1 MGSNP
6 TSSARDN
13 TRILLYAGV
22 IISLSMA
29 REVFYEWQAEGYL
42 FEEKSS
48 DWYWA
53 LGIIAVAGAIASV
66 LFGNIILALLVL
78 VAAGTLA
85 LSTLKQ
91 PRMHTFSIT
100 EEGVMIDDTLYD
112 YDSIISF
119 SVLEYI
125 DPKLPPALSLR
136 THKLLAP
143 HLIIPIVGPDPLEI
157 YEFFVEHIEEGKHDE
172 SIVDRVIDLLRL

>member
-1 MGSNP
+1 
-6 TSSARDN
+6 
-13 TRILLYAGV
+13 
-22 IISLSMA
+22 MA
-29 REVFYEWQAEGYL
+29 REVFFEWQAEGYL

-53 LGIIAVAGAIASV
+53 LGIIAVAGAVASV
-66 LFGNIILALLVL
+66 LFGNIILALLIL

-85 LSTLKQ
+85 LSSLKK
-91 PRMHTFSIT
+91 PSMHVFSIT
-100 EEGVMIDDTLYD
+100 EEGLMIDEDLYE
-112 YDSIISF
+112 YESILSF

-143 HLIIPIVGPDPLEI
+143 HLIIPIVGPDPVEI
-157 YEFFVEHIEEGKHDE
+157 YEFFAEHVEEGKHDE
-172 SIVDRVIDLLRL
+172 SVIDRVIDLLRL